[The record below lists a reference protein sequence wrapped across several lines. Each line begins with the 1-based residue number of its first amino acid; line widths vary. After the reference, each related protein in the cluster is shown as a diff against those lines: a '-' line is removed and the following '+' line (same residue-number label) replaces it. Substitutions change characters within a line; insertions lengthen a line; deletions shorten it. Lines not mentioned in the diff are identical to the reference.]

1 MKILHFIAIFTII
14 AFVSCNTETQ
24 KKDTVL
30 SNEIDSL
37 SYALGVNIGNSIKAD
52 PIEGLDAELL
62 TNGIQDVLIDSASI
76 FDEAKVKEILQKF
89 FMKKQQED
97 MQKQREASKPLIEE
111 GQKFL
116 DENGKREGVTTTA
129 SGLQYEV
136 LKKGTGAKPGATDI
150 VTVNYKGTLIDG
162 TVFDSNEGKDPI
174 SFPINGVIQGWTE
187 ALQLMNVGSK
197 YKLFIPYNLAYGE
210 RGAGQTIKP
219 YSTLIFEVEL
229 LNTKHQDKAKK

>member
-30 SNEIDSL
+30 STEIDTL

-52 PIEGLDAELL
+52 PIDGLNEQLL
-62 TNGIQDVLIDSASI
+62 TNGIEDVLIDSATI
-76 FDEAKVKEILQKF
+76 FDEAQVREILQKF
-89 FMKKQQED
+89 FMKKKQQD
-97 MQKQREASKPLIEE
+97 MEKKREESKPLIEE

-116 DENGKREGVTTTA
+116 EENGKRKGVVTTA

-136 LKKGTGAKPGATDI
+136 LKKGTGSKPAATD
-150 VTVNYKGTLIDG
+150 VVSVNYKGTLIDG
-162 TVFDSNEGKDPI
+162 TVFDSNEGKEPI
-174 SFPINGVIQGWTE
+174 SFPINGVIAGWTE

-219 YSTLIFEVEL
+219 YATLIFEVEL
-229 LNTKHQDKAKK
+229 LDSKPQEQAKQ